1 MKSET
6 DDKGKGVVLCG
17 HGGAC
22 ILMSETGIPGKAE
35 LEEEPEVVRI
45 DALGSKAH
53 NYEFHFVFLF
63 RLETVMK
70 TLATQK
76 PMWLPG
82 YYISPWQEGR

>member
-35 LEEEPEVVRI
+35 LEEEPEVVRNRRTGI
-45 DALGSKAH
+45 
-53 NYEFHFVFLF
+53 
-63 RLETVMK
+63 
-70 TLATQK
+70 Q
-76 PMWLPG
+76 
-82 YYISPWQEGR
+82 SP